1 VAFIRQGLDRYII
14 NANFSIE
21 EVGLFSF
28 AMNLANII
36 MTIGL
41 GFNQTNSIEI
51 YKVLGDNSFSTEVK
65 KRIITSQRKK
75 LSTVYLVAALIVVV
89 VCMPTIPLILPKYA
103 DAMRISQYWQFTHI
117 SSASTCYIQIICF
130 FIKRPNR

>member
-1 VAFIRQGLDRYII
+1 MILLYGIPLIPHNAVAFIRQGLDRYII

-51 YKVLGDNSFSTEVK
+51 YKVLGDNSFSTEEK
-65 KRIITSQRKK
+65 NES
-75 LSTVYLVAALIVVV
+75 L
-89 VCMPTIPLILPKYA
+89 PLNVRSYPQCTWL
-103 DAMRISQYWQFTHI
+103 RHLL
-117 SSASTCYIQIICF
+117 
-130 FIKRPNR
+130 